1 MEVIENQKNID
12 IESENVNLLSTEII
26 AEKSDRLKRIKIR
39 IEKMDK
45 INQISILYMITK
57 NKSIKYTENNN
68 GTFINLSNIE
78 DDMLLK
84 IEDFIQYIELQ
95 KFDIEDIEKK
105 KDYIENI
112 YFNK

>member
-26 AEKSDRLKRIKIR
+26 VEKSDRLKRIKIR